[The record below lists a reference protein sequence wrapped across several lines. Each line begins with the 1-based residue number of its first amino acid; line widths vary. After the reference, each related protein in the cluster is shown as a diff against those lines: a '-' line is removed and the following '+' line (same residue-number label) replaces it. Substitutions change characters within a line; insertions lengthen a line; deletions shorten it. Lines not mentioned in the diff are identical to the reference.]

1 MRFARPLAAVCLLS
15 FCAAAAHAAGARFWQ
30 VSTQTDFLAGEV
42 ENLSI
47 DMHGRLLLGPHAT
60 RVGES
65 TTPFL
70 WRLVQAPDGSIYGG
84 SGNDGQVFK
93 FAANGTRTVFF
104 DAPELEVHALAPAPN
119 GGLYVGT
126 SPDGKIY
133 RVDAKGTSTVYF
145 DPEDKYIWSV
155 VTDAAGV
162 LYAATGEKGVIY
174 RITAEGKGEPFY
186 KTKATH
192 ALNLLLDRNGDLLAG
207 TEAPGKVFRIRKDG
221 SGFLLLD
228 SALQEISALR
238 LDDKGVV
245 YASAF
250 SGKPAETRGN
260 GDRPEPEAPRSQP
273 VASVS
278 TEITSIAIVDV
289 SGASSMSGASQP
301 ASREARK
308 MPRGAVFRIMPD
320 GGWDTVWSLTDDAPY
335 DLLPESGGTLLVATG
350 NKGKIYRLSGEPA
363 RATLVTRADAEQVTS
378 VLRDTKGDIW
388 FSTSNPGKL
397 FRLSADAAKTGS
409 YESDVRDAETVATWG
424 AISWRGSAPGGTGVK
439 LFTRSGNTNVPD
451 DTWSPWSSAYSR
463 SEGEQITSP
472 KARYLQWKT
481 ELSGSGSASPVVT
494 SVTVAYLQ
502 RNLRPE
508 ISGIT
513 VHPPGVVFQKPFSSG
528 DAELAGL
535 RRGAER
541 PPRQPAGAGLRR
553 RRRVRRQRAAA
564 RPPHVPEG
572 PADPHLEGRRRE
584 RGRAAV
590 RRPVPARGRDHV
602 EAAQARRDGSNL
614 RVGYH
619 VRAERHLC
627 REDRG
632 LRRSRQS
639 AGHSAHGRA
648 REPQLRHRQCPAH
661 HLGNRGTPRRRAD
674 GRGVHR
680 AGRSLAGAARRVLA
694 RRGPLAHDPPER
706 RNRGLARGT
715 VRADAG
721 RGRHRQSGHP
731 AGGGRDEQRGDDA
744 GRSTA
749 RRRGTVREAVRL
761 SGASRVQVARRR
773 R

>member
-1 MRFARPLAAVCLLS
+1 MPIRFTRPLAAACLLS
-15 FCAAAAHAAGARFWQ
+15 LCAAADHAAGARFWQ

-47 DMHGRLLLGPHAT
+47 DMHGRLLLGPEAT

-70 WRLVQAPDGSIYGG
+70 WRLVQTPDGSMYGG

-93 FAANGTRTVFF
+93 FAPDGTRTVFF

-119 GGLYVGT
+119 GGLFVGT

-133 RVDAKGTSTVYF
+133 RLDAKGASTVYF

-155 VTDAAGV
+155 VTDPAGV

-192 ALNLLLDRNGDLLAG
+192 ALSLLLDRNGDLLAG
-207 TEAPGKVFRIRKDG
+207 TEAPGKVFRIKKDG

-228 SALQEISALR
+228 SGLQEISALR
-238 LDDKGVV
+238 LDEKGVV

-250 SGKPAETRGN
+250 SGKPAETRATSDQPG
-260 GDRPEPEAPRSQP
+260 PEAPRPEP
-273 VASVS
+273 VPSVS

-301 ASREARK
+301 ASREPRK
-308 MPRGAVFRIMPD
+308 TPRGAVFRIMPD
-320 GGWDTVWSLTDDAPY
+320 GGWDTVWSLSDDAPY

-350 NKGKIYRLSGEPA
+350 NKGKIYRLTGDPA
-363 RATLVTRADAEQVTS
+363 RATLVTRADAQQVTS

-397 FRLSADAAKTGS
+397 FRLSAAAAKTGN
-409 YESDVRDAETVATWG
+409 YQSDVRDAETVATWG

-439 LFTRSGNTNVPD
+439 LFTRSGNTSVPD

-481 ELSGSGSASPVVT
+481 ELSGSGSNSPVVT

-528 DAELAGL
+528 DAELAGFDGAPND
-535 RRGAER
+535 RRGN
-541 PPRQPAGAGLRR
+541 QPAQASGGAAAGAGAPPLGRR
-553 RRRVRRQRAAA
+553 TFQKGLQTLIWKADDDNEDELQYDVLYRREGETAWKPLKRAVSDPIFVWDTTSVPNGTYVVKVVASDAPGNPPGTALTGERESRSFDIDNAPPAVTVSGVRRDGARTVVEFSVRDDHSPVQRVEYSLDADRWRAIHPKDGIADSRVEQFELTLDGDATDRAVILRAVDAMSNVATARAEAPRADAAQAA
-564 RPPHVPEG
+564 RP
-572 PADPHLEGRRRE
+572 
-584 RGRAAV
+584 
-590 RRPVPARGRDHV
+590 
-602 EAAQARRDGSNL
+602 
-614 RVGYH
+614 
-619 VRAERHLC
+619 
-627 REDRG
+627 
-632 LRRSRQS
+632 
-639 AGHSAHGRA
+639 
-648 REPQLRHRQCPAH
+648 
-661 HLGNRGTPRRRAD
+661 
-674 GRGVHR
+674 
-680 AGRSLAGAARRVLA
+680 
-694 RRGPLAHDPPER
+694 
-706 RNRGLARGT
+706 
-715 VRADAG
+715 
-721 RGRHRQSGHP
+721 
-731 AGGGRDEQRGDDA
+731 
-744 GRSTA
+744 
-749 RRRGTVREAVRL
+749 
-761 SGASRVQVARRR
+761 
-773 R
+773 